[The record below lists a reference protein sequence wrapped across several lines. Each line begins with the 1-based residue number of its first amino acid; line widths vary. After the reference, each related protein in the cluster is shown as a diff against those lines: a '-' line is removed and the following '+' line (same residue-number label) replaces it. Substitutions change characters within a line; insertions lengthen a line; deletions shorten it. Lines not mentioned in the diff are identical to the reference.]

1 LRQREVAENSEFNK
15 SVGDSQGFCGV
26 NPEFSATAKPGGI
39 FFEISSFEKAHG
51 LKLQER
57 SFFTRVHIKIS
68 FHDQSLTI
76 EFCIPGG
83 V

>member
-1 LRQREVAENSEFNK
+1 MAENSGFNK

-57 SFFTRVHIKIS
+57 GFFTRVQIKIL

-76 EFCIPGG
+76 QSRIPGG